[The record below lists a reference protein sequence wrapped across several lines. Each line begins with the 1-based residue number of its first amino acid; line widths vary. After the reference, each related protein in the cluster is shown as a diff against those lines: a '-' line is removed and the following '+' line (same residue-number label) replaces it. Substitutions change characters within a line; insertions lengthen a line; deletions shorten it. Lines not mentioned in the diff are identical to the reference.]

1 MYKAYNDYELL
12 YMVKEG
18 DTVALDILLKKYE
31 LFIYK
36 KVYSFFYHDESGD
49 YFQEGVLCLYKAI
62 ETFDES
68 YNKTF
73 MRYFEVIINRH
84 FINIYKKNKRYY
96 EMLESYRNEL
106 LIEETENKIIEEDI
120 KIIFKSSLE
129 QKVYEMFYLNN
140 KKVKE
145 IAEELNLEV
154 KQIYNAI
161 YRIKS
166 KLLDIYKE
174 EK

>member
-31 LFIYK
+31 RFIYK
-36 KVYSFFYHDESGD
+36 KVYAFFYHDEMGD

-62 ETFDES
+62 ETFDDS

-84 FINIYKKNKRYY
+84 FINLHKKNKRYY
-96 EMLESYRNEL
+96 EMLESYKNEL
-106 LIEETENKIIEEDI
+106 LIEEAENKIFEESANI
-120 KIIFKSSLE
+120 VFKSPLE

-145 IAEELNLEV
+145 IAEELKLES

-166 KLLDIYKE
+166 KLLDMYKE

>member
-12 YMVKEG
+12 YLVKEK

-31 LFIYK
+31 RFIYK
-36 KVYSFFYHDESGD
+36 KVYSFFFHDDGD

-62 ETFDES
+62 ETFDDR

-73 MRYFEVIINRH
+73 MRYFEVILTRH
-84 FINIYKKNKRYY
+84 FINIYNKNKRYLQMI
-96 EMLESYRNEL
+96 ESCKQAFLVQETEEAMLEIPLERP
-106 LIEETENKIIEEDI
+106 
-120 KIIFKSSLE
+120 IFKSQTE
-129 QKVYEMFYLNN
+129 QKIYELYYINN

-145 IAEELNLEV
+145 ISGLLNLNA

-161 YRIKS
+161 YRIKH
-166 KLLDIYKE
+166 KLLDIYQE
-174 EK
+174 